1 MSGTRT
7 HRRRFRSPA
16 LGTPTTMTLLTI
28 GTDQLEE
35 ARISTAGRASR
46 TLHSG
51 TRLRQTL
58 IALTAGTR
66 MNEHQSP
73 GDATVLCLRGHV
85 TLHTRERTIAVA
97 EGELVDA
104 PPERH
109 DVVAD
114 QDSVLILTVGVA

>member
-1 MSGTRT
+1 M
-7 HRRRFRSPA
+7 
-16 LGTPTTMTLLTI
+16 TM
-28 GTDQLEE
+28 GADQLEE

-51 TRLRQTL
+51 LHLRQTL

-66 MNEHQSP
+66 MDEHQSP
-73 GDATVLCLRGHV
+73 GDATVHCLRGHV
-85 TLHTRERTIAVA
+85 TLRTRERTIAVG
-97 EGELVDA
+97 EGELIDA

-114 QDSVLILTVGVA
+114 QDSLFILTVAVA

>member
-1 MSGTRT
+1 
-7 HRRRFRSPA
+7 
-16 LGTPTTMTLLTI
+16 MTLLTM
-28 GTDQLEE
+28 GAAQLDE
-35 ARISTAGRASR
+35 ARLSSAGRASR

-51 TRLRQTL
+51 ARLRQTL

-73 GDATVLCLRGHV
+73 GDATVQCLQGRV
-85 TLHTRERTIAVA
+85 TLHTREHTIAVA

-114 QDSVLILTVGVA
+114 EDSLIILTVGV